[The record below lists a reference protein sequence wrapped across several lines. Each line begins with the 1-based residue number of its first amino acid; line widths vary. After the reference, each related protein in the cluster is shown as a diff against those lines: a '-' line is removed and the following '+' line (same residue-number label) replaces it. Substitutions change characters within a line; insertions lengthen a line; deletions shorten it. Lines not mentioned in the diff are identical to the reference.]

1 MVSNYMGKNG
11 LLVQIVP
18 NIKKKILQMHLRNN
32 VLMTISQA
40 FQPIC
45 DMLCLILVV
54 TFHKGH
60 WQTGGSTERDGDV
73 LTAKSQKR
81 DAFFNTLIPHMLI
94 QALGEESWEIQSE
107 KAWTPI
113 YKGLQFCNHDGTSN
127 VWTKLSWWQG
137 SKQSERQANMKV
149 GWIVCVIK
157 K

>member
-11 LLVQIVP
+11 LLVQTVP

-40 FQPIC
+40 FQPLC

-60 WQTGGSTERDGDV
+60 WQTGVSERDGDV

-81 DAFFNTLIPHMLI
+81 DTFQYTYTTHAY
-94 QALGEESWEIQSE
+94 S
-107 KAWTPI
+107 
-113 YKGLQFCNHDGTSN
+113 GL
-127 VWTKLSWWQG
+127 
-137 SKQSERQANMKV
+137 R
-149 GWIVCVIK
+149 
-157 K
+157 